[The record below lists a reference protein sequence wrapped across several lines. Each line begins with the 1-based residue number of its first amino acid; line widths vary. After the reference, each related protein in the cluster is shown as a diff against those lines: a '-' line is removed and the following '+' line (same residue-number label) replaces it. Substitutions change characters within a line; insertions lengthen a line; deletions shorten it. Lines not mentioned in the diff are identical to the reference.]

1 MTDRLP
7 SLNALRAFEAAARL
21 GSLTKAAEEL
31 SVTPAAISHQL
42 RALEAELGTK
52 LLARE
57 GRRVVPTRQAEA
69 GLEDLGRGFGLLI
82 DAVRQMRSPD
92 QNDILTV
99 SVAPSL
105 AAHWLIPRLD
115 RFRTRMPEIDV
126 RIDSKWGLS
135 QFERDGIDIAIRYGP
150 GGYQGLYEK
159 RLLEECFFP
168 VCSPRLAEKIGLEA
182 PADLARAELIHV
194 DGAVRGFAWPDWYM
208 WLTAAGVAEQVEHRR
223 GLRFYMTTFALQAA
237 ILGNG
242 VALGSTALVEE
253 LLSAGLLIRPFA
265 LGLEAVHA
273 YHLVCPPAALDR
285 PHIRAF
291 AEWLEEEAAAMS
303 QAAPEEGA
311 AALSEPAGLPQAP
324 SPVE

>member
-1 MTDRLP
+1 
-7 SLNALRAFEAAARL
+7 L
-21 GSLTKAAEEL
+21 G
-31 SVTPAAISHQL
+31 V
-42 RALEAELGTK
+42 K
-52 LLARE
+52 LLARQ

-69 GLEDLGRGFGLLI
+69 GLEALGRGFALLS
-82 DAVRQMRSPD
+82 DGVRQMRSPEH
-92 QNDILTV
+92 NDILTV

-115 RFRTRMPEIDV
+115 RFRARVPEIDV

-150 GGYQGLYEK
+150 GGYHGLYEK
-159 RLLEECFFP
+159 RLLEERFFP
-168 VCSPRLAEKIGLEA
+168 VCSPSLAERIGLDT
-182 PADLARAELIHV
+182 PADLARTELLHV
-194 DGAVRGFAWPDWYM
+194 DGAVRGFAWPDWRM
-208 WLTAAGVAEQVEHRR
+208 WLTAAGVADQVDHRR

-253 LLSAGLLIRPFA
+253 LLTAGLLIRPFT

-273 YHLVCPPAALDR
+273 YHLVCPPAALER

-291 AEWLEEEAAAMS
+291 VDWLEEEAAAMP
-303 QAAPEEGA
+303 QASAEAGS
-311 AALSEPAGLPQAP
+311 AALSDAAERT
-324 SPVE
+324 